1 MSHLLFGACD
11 IKSGHCFFQHM
22 LCRASALIDVDDI
35 SKAFVYLVEHDGLY
49 AVTQHLS
56 ELSGNN

>member
-1 MSHLLFGACD
+1 
-11 IKSGHCFFQHM
+11 M
-22 LCRASALIDVDDI
+22 LMTY
-35 SKAFVYLVEHDGLY
+35 KAFVYLVEHDGLY